1 MGLLDTSI
9 EDNLTN
15 ATQSGLLGLGV
26 DEEMAQKI
34 APWLAIAPQFLP
46 FVGAGVGVDN
56 TVRALDKGNYG
67 EAAFEGAM
75 TLLGEIPVVGDVAG
89 KAIRG
94 GADRLGIFAGR
105 NSETAN
111 QAAADAAVDTFE
123 NQTLVKE
130 HAPKAAV
137 DQQRAASG
145 EAGKQEWFVGADGFE
160 RYEIPDDKA
169 RLTPMMSRAFFKDV
183 SGQLKQSEY
192 AFPEANVTGGLE
204 AVLDH
209 PKLFEAYPELRKL
222 PVKLTNDDAYYGAYN
237 PTDFLDPDNEAYLT
251 LSANQFAKNQR
262 QAKSTLMHELQHA
275 VQDIEG
281 FSGGE
286 NLDEALSAAEKWMEE
301 AAPAV
306 EGGFASPSMR
316 KKYENMQGLLETD
329 DKWKSYRAYQRNA
342 GETEARAVEKR
353 LNLNQKQR
361 RERSPLEDY
370 TERRMM
376 PDTKRWEEFDLP
388 MSLLL
393 P

>member
-1 MGLLDTSI
+1 
-9 EDNLTN
+9 
-15 ATQSGLLGLGV
+15 
-26 DEEMAQKI
+26 
-34 APWLAIAPQFLP
+34 
-46 FVGAGVGVDN
+46 
-56 TVRALDKGNYG
+56 
-67 EAAFEGAM
+67 M
-75 TLLGEIPVVGDVAG
+75 TLLGEIPVFGDVAG

-130 HAPKAAV
+130 HAPKVAV

-169 RLTPMMSRAFFKDV
+169 RLTPMMNREFFKDV
-183 SGQLKQSEY
+183 SRQLKQSEY
-192 AFPEANVTGGLE
+192 AFPEADVKGGLE

-222 PVKLTNDDAYYGAYN
+222 PVKLTNDDGYYGAYS
-237 PTDFLDPDNEAYLT
+237 PTNLLDPDGGAYLT

-262 QAKSTLMHELQHA
+262 QAKGTLMHELQHA

-286 NLDEALSAAEKWMEE
+286 NLDDALSAAEKWMEE
-301 AAPAV
+301 AAPAI

-316 KKYENMQGLLETD
+316 KKYDNMKSLLETD

-353 LNLNQKQR
+353 LKLNQKQR
-361 RERSPLEDY
+361 RERNPLEDY

-376 PDTKRWEEFDLP
+376 PDTKRWEEFKLP